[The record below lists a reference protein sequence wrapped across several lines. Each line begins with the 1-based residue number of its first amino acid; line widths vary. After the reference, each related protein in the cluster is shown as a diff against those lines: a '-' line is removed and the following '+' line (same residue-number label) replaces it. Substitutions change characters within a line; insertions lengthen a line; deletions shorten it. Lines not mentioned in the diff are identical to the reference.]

1 MPEKT
6 DIQAYPFM
14 QPQRDPVIV
23 QLEQILANAGQV
35 AAQGINLA
43 AQQVESNAQAKD
55 AATRLA
61 AKKFELQSS
70 TEMQRLENQLGQER
84 MQTRATSELTQAA
97 EQNRKALEE
106 NERNGALA
114 QIARTPDAQLPKVA
128 SDLGIVAPDN
138 LIEIDRAIG
147 KRRAMGDYR
156 TLQQQYLLDTSKTP
170 KDHLDAWI
178 AQHPLP
184 SVEQQA
190 AYDEAMTRWTL
201 QDDETARREMIAA
214 GKKIGY
220 ENSVFELER
229 QAALNAKTW
238 TADPSAMETALKDF
252 HAQALKFNLAVSNQ
266 DVAHIFAQRVLP
278 QMLEPMSGKDRLS
291 FLNTLFKIGPKNA
304 YLSDLSGNTEIRAA
318 LVDDATRQYR
328 QDQADKARELGE
340 TLASSKSL
348 IDFTTA
354 SIGIARAR
362 AGGDINEAH
371 WQDLNQKIENKA
383 KEIRSRVKINAK
395 LDGDPKFAAQAI
407 SGAEQQIFSDVLT
420 ERQTKAPMSF
430 DQQLRME
437 LRTGDLSN
445 ETKERIRNLV
455 ESPVMK
461 RQDGSLDTS
470 NVEQGIEALQTVK
483 ETSPLYYQQRYIDN
497 TDAMTPHMELAV
509 SLLDAGYPRQQVA
522 NWVAKIDK
530 SELGKA
536 QAALNGPGAVDM
548 AFTLKD
554 YSGTAV
560 LRQYLLDFE
569 YDDRGA
575 SKKAVRWS
583 QALFKAYYA
592 TSATADESDRR
603 NEARKMAAAE
613 IGQRFEKSKIN
624 GTRYYIEKDSLPFS
638 KEVLDQNFAPVAS
651 SVAAYL
657 EYYGYAKSAGSVLFD
672 FDNAAQDDKYF
683 YAPVTIS
690 GRPTDMRFAF
700 PKDAAEQVKYR
711 RDNWKAAKEIVGGWL
726 KNFDGYKAR
735 AAQDAQPTNPQ
746 EAAMR
751 GAALDYLI
759 SREGGR

>member
-1 MPEKT
+1 MMPEKT

-238 TADPSAMETALKDF
+238 TADPSAMETALKAS

-304 YLSDLSGNTEIRAA
+304 YLADLSGNTEIRAA
-318 LVDDATRQYR
+318 L
-328 QDQADKARELGE
+328 
-340 TLASSKSL
+340 
-348 IDFTTA
+348 
-354 SIGIARAR
+354 
-362 AGGDINEAH
+362 
-371 WQDLNQKIENKA
+371 
-383 KEIRSRVKINAK
+383 
-395 LDGDPKFAAQAI
+395 
-407 SGAEQQIFSDVLT
+407 
-420 ERQTKAPMSF
+420 
-430 DQQLRME
+430 
-437 LRTGDLSN
+437 
-445 ETKERIRNLV
+445 
-455 ESPVMK
+455 
-461 RQDGSLDTS
+461 
-470 NVEQGIEALQTVK
+470 
-483 ETSPLYYQQRYIDN
+483 
-497 TDAMTPHMELAV
+497 
-509 SLLDAGYPRQQVA
+509 
-522 NWVAKIDK
+522 
-530 SELGKA
+530 
-536 QAALNGPGAVDM
+536 
-548 AFTLKD
+548 
-554 YSGTAV
+554 
-560 LRQYLLDFE
+560 
-569 YDDRGA
+569 
-575 SKKAVRWS
+575 
-583 QALFKAYYA
+583 
-592 TSATADESDRR
+592 
-603 NEARKMAAAE
+603 
-613 IGQRFEKSKIN
+613 
-624 GTRYYIEKDSLPFS
+624 
-638 KEVLDQNFAPVAS
+638 
-651 SVAAYL
+651 
-657 EYYGYAKSAGSVLFD
+657 
-672 FDNAAQDDKYF
+672 
-683 YAPVTIS
+683 
-690 GRPTDMRFAF
+690 
-700 PKDAAEQVKYR
+700 
-711 RDNWKAAKEIVGGWL
+711 
-726 KNFDGYKAR
+726 
-735 AAQDAQPTNPQ
+735 
-746 EAAMR
+746 
-751 GAALDYLI
+751 
-759 SREGGR
+759 